1 MLYAC
6 LYLAAPDWEGRQ
18 ETAAVK
24 SRDFGV
30 GGGREVGEAGT
41 YVCLGLLHAD
51 GRNQR
56 GIMKQL
62 LSKKKRTLESE
73 QPGSVSHML
82 CDPA

>member
-62 LSKKKRTLESE
+62 LSKKKKDSGVRTTRLHL
-73 QPGSVSHML
+73 PHAM
-82 CDPA
+82 